1 MPEDLGLFW
10 LAKFPWDVDL
20 TELPDNRSAVAA
32 IMYMMEKRLLWN
44 PEWRE
49 IYEVQLRDLVTR
61 GYAVEIYAE
70 DIENYDKLGG
80 KTYYISHQMAVNMQS
95 KITPV

>member
-1 MPEDLGLFW
+1 MSIYDEKQYDQFKALTYLEEKGTPEYLGLFW
-10 LAKFPWDVDL
+10 VAKFPWDIDL

-49 IYEVQLRDLVTR
+49 IYEVQL
-61 GYAVEIYAE
+61 
-70 DIENYDKLGG
+70 
-80 KTYYISHQMAVNMQS
+80 
-95 KITPV
+95 